1 MYKILVV
8 DDEPM
13 VSTGIR
19 NFLLSSDL
27 QISHVETALN
37 GFEAIDC
44 LRMESYDLVLTD
56 IQMGSMNGLELME
69 IICLEQPALSI
80 IVISAHEKFDFA
92 KKSLQLGAKDYL
104 VKPVK
109 RPELLR
115 IVGKVLQ
122 EKEEK
127 GKNSLE
133 LSAKERESD
142 KSSVSNRNDLLIE
155 LMSERSLNPLQV
167 DALREALGVS
177 NGTPFFAVASMRL
190 DLNRGGFS
198 NQEIRIQ
205 DRKLLKYAI
214 INIVEESLKEWNGMV
229 FDGLGNELIA
239 IVMLNNQVES
249 DEGQRPGQ
257 TMLQMIGQFISL
269 NVKQYLNIETTV
281 GMSTLNSEIIML
293 PKLMEEAKSAAEWRK
308 LLPGQKIFYYDDM
321 IDQENVHIVEWMASV
336 DEYIQ
341 LLKSCSSE
349 EEFVD
354 SSRVIQALKELGQSP
369 DMMSSY
375 LGILVY
381 RIYGLMLEYSKGL
394 GGMSL
399 HRYYPDHYFRG
410 LSTQER
416 IDQLQAYTD
425 EASKTIQI
433 MSKER
438 NLTILERIMGYIR
451 SNYRNPSLK
460 LQDIASA
467 VNYSTTYLSHL
478 FKREYNTHIWD
489 FVTEMRI
496 EEAKLLL
503 VSSDKK
509 RYEIAYL
516 VGYESPEHFSR
527 MFKRYVNL
535 SPAEYRKE
543 YQGGSD

>member
-56 IQMGSMNGLELME
+56 IQMGRMNGLELME
-69 IICLEQPALSI
+69 IICLEQPSLSV

-92 KKSLQLGAKDYL
+92 KKSLQLGAKDYI

-115 IVGKVLQ
+115 IVGKALQ

-127 GKNSLE
+127 GKNSLAQ
-133 LSAKERESD
+133 SVKEQD
-142 KSSVSNRNDLLIE
+142 NNKSSSSNRNDLLLE

-167 DALREALGVS
+167 DALREALGIG
-177 NGTPFFAVASMRL
+177 NGTHLFAVASLRL
-190 DLNRGGFS
+190 DLSRGGFS
-198 NQEIRIQ
+198 NQEIRIH

-214 INIVEESLKEWNGMV
+214 INLVEESLKEWDGMV
-229 FDGLGNELIA
+229 FDGFGNELIA
-239 IVMLNNQVES
+239 IVMLNTKADS
-249 DEGQRPGQ
+249 DDQLPGPS
-257 TMLQMIGQFISL
+257 TLQIIGQFISL

-308 LLPGQKIFYYDDM
+308 LLPGQKIFYYEDRV
-321 IDQENVHIVEWMASV
+321 DQEKVHIVEWLACV
-336 DEYIQ
+336 DEYIE
-341 LLKSCSSE
+341 LLKTCSNDDKT
-349 EEFVD
+349 VD
-354 SSRVIQALKELGQSP
+354 SSQVIHTLKELGQSS

-375 LGILVY
+375 FGILVY
-381 RIYGLMLEYSKGL
+381 RIYGLILEYSKGL
-394 GGMSL
+394 GEISL
-399 HRYYPDHYFRG
+399 HRFSPDHYFRG
-410 LSTQER
+410 LSTLER
-416 IDQLQAYTD
+416 LEQLQAYTD
-425 EASKTIQI
+425 EAAKAIQL
-433 MSKER
+433 MNKER
-438 NLTILERIMGYIR
+438 NLSILEQVKGYIR
-451 SNYRNPSLK
+451 SNYRNPGLK

-489 FVTEMRI
+489 YVTEMRI
-496 EEAKLLL
+496 EEAKMLL

-509 RYEIAYL
+509 RYEIAYQ

-527 MFKRYVNL
+527 MFKRYVNF